1 MTALGSFDFTQKY
14 PNYKPPTKPHF
25 EANDFQRVADFL
37 FLAEQI
43 TDAWLAARY
52 GRNNRVSFRHVSEV
66 WPDSVDVTYADYD
79 GNTFSLLLPREW
91 FNLSHVVPEGGTY
104 ADSERGKALAKAV
117 EEIKAQEAAQKEA
130 DRAAHEAKLA
140 EHTKRTEEETIARL
154 RKTRPELFKDA

>member
-1 MTALGSFDFTQKY
+1 MTALGSFDFAQKY
-14 PNYKPPTKPHF
+14 PHYTPPTNPHF
-25 EANDFQRVADFL
+25 EADDFQHIADFL

-52 GRNNRVSFRHVSEV
+52 GRNNRVRFRRVSEV
-66 WPDSVDVTYADYD
+66 WPDSVEVAYEDYD
-79 GNTFSLLLPREW
+79 GNSFSLMLPREW

-117 EEIKAQEAAQKEA
+117 EEIKAQEAAQLEA
-130 DRAAHEAKLA
+130 NLAAHEARLA